1 MKKNRTALSVVC
13 AVFALILLVIKE
25 LFFSDSVN
33 FYVTSIAILL
43 LSLLPFFISF
53 EHKKNKCK
61 RDNTYGYIDCSC
73 GSRQSGVLSDSAG

>member
-53 EHKKNKCK
+53 EHKNKCK
-61 RDNTYGYIDCSC
+61 RDNPYGYIDCSC